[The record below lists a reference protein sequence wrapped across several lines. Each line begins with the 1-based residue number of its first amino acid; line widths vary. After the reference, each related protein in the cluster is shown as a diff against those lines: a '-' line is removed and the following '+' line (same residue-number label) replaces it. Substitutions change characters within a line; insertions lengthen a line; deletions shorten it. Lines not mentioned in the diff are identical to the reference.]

1 MHISTSSHNEKR
13 ENISYIFKC
22 VVVMVFCSPNMMR
35 KRPFGYPRLSYSEFM
50 RTSQQLDLTYVS
62 RWYGGGHHFLC
73 TKSDLYQRSRARM
86 MMMAYKHICEG
97 NNAKTAIVKPT
108 TTRAICA
115 NTKVYITWSET
126 MRPYTAAAP
135 STSQNG
141 IRKRNTKQLF
151 FTAPARKKDIILYLV
166 FIIFS
171 PHNWCTKNFSFFF

>member
-1 MHISTSSHNEKR
+1 
-13 ENISYIFKC
+13 
-22 VVVMVFCSPNMMR
+22 MR
-35 KRPFGYPRLSYSEFM
+35 RRDGLLLAEYDAQATIWLSAFELFGIYAHVATIRPDICLS
-50 RTSQQLDLTYVS
+50 LD
-62 RWYGGGHHFLC
+62 GGGHHFLC

-126 MRPYTAAAP
+126 MRPHTAAAP

-171 PHNWCTKNFSFFF
+171 PHNWCTKNFFFFSKL